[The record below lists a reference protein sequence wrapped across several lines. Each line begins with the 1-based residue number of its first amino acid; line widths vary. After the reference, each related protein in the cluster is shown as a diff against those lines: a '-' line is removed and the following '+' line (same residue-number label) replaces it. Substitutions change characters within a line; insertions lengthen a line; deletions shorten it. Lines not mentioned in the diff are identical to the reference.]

1 MIDLIAAYLVLI
13 VIILLFIII
22 FLTFYIIYEHR
33 KKTIIP
39 LNKDNIVLPLLT
51 LKTNKQSNSNHSN
64 SAIFSSIPNKR
75 TMKRIRHRPPTLFI
89 RTQNSQGFL
98 LSNGD
103 LSSSLSIHNK
113 KLTQQNINSTI
124 DQTTIHFDS

>member
-1 MIDLIAAYLVLI
+1 MIDLIIAYLALI
-13 VIILLFIII
+13 VIILLLIIV

-51 LKTNKQSNSNHSN
+51 LKTNQRSNTNQSN
-64 SAIFSSIPNKR
+64 SAILSTTHNKR
-75 TMKRIRHRPPTLFI
+75 TMKRIRDRPSTLFI

-98 LSNGD
+98 LSNEN
-103 LSSSLSIHNK
+103 LSSLSIYNK
-113 KLTQQNINSTI
+113 KLTQQNTNSTI
-124 DQTTIHFDS
+124 DQTTIHFNS